1 MVDAGTGSGA
11 IALSLAAELGVE
23 GASSIWAVDASPD
36 ALDVTTANLERVQ
49 ARHDGAW
56 PPVTLIKSDWLRALP
71 TELRGHIDLIVANPP
86 YVSEEEWPALDPVV
100 RAEPRSAL
108 VAGSSSHGTPG
119 LADVEEL
126 LLQSLVWLARTGTVV
141 IELAPH
147 QADDGSA
154 LASRIGFVDVRVE
167 PDLARRPR
175 ALVARV
181 AT

>member
-1 MVDAGTGSGA
+1 M
-11 IALSLAAELGVE
+11 
-23 GASSIWAVDASPD
+23 
-36 ALDVTTANLERVQ
+36 
-49 ARHDGAW
+49 
-56 PPVTLIKSDWLRALP
+56 
-71 TELRGHIDLIVANPP
+71 ANPP